1 MLRSEIMGCIQRTL
15 PAVME
20 DVLSRLRP
28 GELYEFYGP
37 KATSMSKAERDRRIT
52 EALQAGQPLSEI
64 GKREHITPRHV
75 RRIRARIGTGGTGG

>member
-1 MLRSEIMGCIQRTL
+1 MLQTAIMGVIQTTL

-37 KATSMSKAERDRRIT
+37 KSTSLTKRERDARIT
-52 EALQAGQPLSEI
+52 EALRAGQAPNEI
-64 GKREHITPRHV
+64 GKRERISSQHV
-75 RRIRARIGTGGTGG
+75 RRIRARIGSG